1 MLTTCSIAWSLLALP
16 LFCMPTVLPVDA
28 TTVNYAPV
36 VFVAATLVSGVW
48 YWVWGY
54 ENYAGPPTHDE

>member
-1 MLTTCSIAWSLLALP
+1 
-16 LFCMPTVLPVDA
+16 MPTVLPVDA